1 MVVTIVK
8 SNTKYSEGLNDFIAI
23 KTNFMHNI
31 PGYFIALEQEGVK
44 DSVTEIL
51 WP

>member
-23 KTNFMHNI
+23 ETNFMHKT
-31 PGYFIALEQEGVK
+31 PGYFIALEQGGVK
-44 DSVTEIL
+44 NCVTEIL